1 MTTFANRLRAAAQLA
16 VMAAGLACLPA
27 CTESGGRLPAEI
39 RLLSGPVNG
48 AVITRGGANLVFYGD
63 PSGELASAEKVLFTH
78 HRRDVVW
85 AGRALAGKGAA
96 VVAPITER
104 AYFDGAKE
112 FWERFRQER
121 FHDYG
126 QQSTKILTESLPIDE
141 PAVGGRVIDWRG
153 IAVETLDT
161 PGYTRGSVSYMVEI
175 GGKRVAFT
183 GDLIYAGG
191 RIFDLYSLQDAIEET
206 ETRGYHGYAARAAD
220 VLASLR
226 KLAAREPDIL
236 IPARGPPIHNPAEA
250 VETLIG
256 RLERLFGAYFQTDA
270 LRWYWGE
277 DNLRKRALRVLGEQE
292 IDWMPLAARIR
303 QTPPRWWRK
312 FGTSRLIISDSG
324 AAFLIDCGSRQ
335 VFDDILALQER
346 GVFHALEGIFV
357 THFHDDHTDFV
368 QAMAERARCPV
379 YAGAE
384 VRDILENPA
393 AYHMPAMTHTPIRP
407 VHGLEEGRTL
417 RWREFEFRYTY
428 YPGQAIFHG
437 GLDVR
442 RDNGE
447 RFFFIGDSFS
457 PSGLDDY
464 CLLNRHFLHPMLGHF
479 RCLDIIEAIE
489 GDYLLVNQHIDESFR
504 YDDAQLKFMRSVL
517 ETKRQ
522 IIAELTPWD
531 DPNFGTDEQWA
542 RFYPYGLTTPPGRPF
557 DLYAVVFN
565 HLDETETY
573 RVTPNVPA
581 GWRSEPASAE
591 IVVEGLAENRV
602 RFRITPDAS
611 FSELEI
617 VTADVAFRGRT
628 LREWIE
634 AMVEPRLP

>member
-1 MTTFANRLRAAAQLA
+1 MTTFANRLCAAAQLA

-85 AGRALAGKGAA
+85 AGRALAEEGAA

-104 AYFDGAKE
+104 AYFDGAEE

-141 PAVGGRVIDWRG
+141 PAVGGRAIDWRG

-183 GDLIYAGG
+183 GDLIYASG

-256 RLERLFGAYFQTDA
+256 RLERLFDA
-270 LRWYWGE
+270 
-277 DNLRKRALRVLGEQE
+277 
-292 IDWMPLAARIR
+292 
-303 QTPPRWWRK
+303 
-312 FGTSRLIISDSG
+312 
-324 AAFLIDCGSRQ
+324 
-335 VFDDILALQER
+335 
-346 GVFHALEGIFV
+346 
-357 THFHDDHTDFV
+357 
-368 QAMAERARCPV
+368 
-379 YAGAE
+379 
-384 VRDILENPA
+384 
-393 AYHMPAMTHTPIRP
+393 
-407 VHGLEEGRTL
+407 
-417 RWREFEFRYTY
+417 
-428 YPGQAIFHG
+428 
-437 GLDVR
+437 
-442 RDNGE
+442 
-447 RFFFIGDSFS
+447 
-457 PSGLDDY
+457 
-464 CLLNRHFLHPMLGHF
+464 
-479 RCLDIIEAIE
+479 
-489 GDYLLVNQHIDESFR
+489 
-504 YDDAQLKFMRSVL
+504 
-517 ETKRQ
+517 
-522 IIAELTPWD
+522 
-531 DPNFGTDEQWA
+531 
-542 RFYPYGLTTPPGRPF
+542 
-557 DLYAVVFN
+557 
-565 HLDETETY
+565 
-573 RVTPNVPA
+573 
-581 GWRSEPASAE
+581 
-591 IVVEGLAENRV
+591 
-602 RFRITPDAS
+602 
-611 FSELEI
+611 
-617 VTADVAFRGRT
+617 
-628 LREWIE
+628 
-634 AMVEPRLP
+634 